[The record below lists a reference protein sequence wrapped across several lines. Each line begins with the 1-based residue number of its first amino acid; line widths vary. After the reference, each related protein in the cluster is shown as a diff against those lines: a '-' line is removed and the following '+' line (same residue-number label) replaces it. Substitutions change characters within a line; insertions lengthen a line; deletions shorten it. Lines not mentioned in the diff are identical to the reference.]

1 MGNWTGNIPGPQ
13 ETFPLGG
20 HWGGNPA
27 APTEGGQARQGFCRA
42 PHRAPTSESPAQ
54 VLMRLKKQGQTLSL
68 GTAPPLRV
76 CAPTG
81 GTAPKPRVWGGCTG
95 SLLHPRDPLQCLPFL
110 WMNQRPQE
118 GTGAWKQCSAEV
130 GSQGPPG
137 SLPQFP
143 LLERETPWQL
153 GGSGGGTESGST
165 GLSGRTPAA
174 EVVLEPQTSLG
185 NSSAFTVGAQPLLPG
200 NPGSGLAAREGLK
213 LRPRVGDP

>member
-1 MGNWTGNIPGPQ
+1 MCRQAGPPQ
-13 ETFPLGG
+13 NPECGGAALG
-20 HWGGNPA
+20 PY
-27 APTEGGQARQGFCRA
+27 
-42 PHRAPTSESPAQ
+42 
-54 VLMRLKKQGQTLSL
+54 
-68 GTAPPLRV
+68 
-76 CAPTG
+76 
-81 GTAPKPRVWGGCTG
+81 CT
-95 SLLHPRDPLQCLPFL
+95 PRDPLQCLPFL

-130 GSQGPPG
+130 GSQGPRG

-185 NSSAFTVGAQPLLPG
+185 NSSAFTVGAQPLLQGEPRLQ
-200 NPGSGLAAREGLK
+200 PGSQRGAQAEAAQSQGPLGPAASLAGLWGRGSGQPLGQ
-213 LRPRVGDP
+213 VGAGQE